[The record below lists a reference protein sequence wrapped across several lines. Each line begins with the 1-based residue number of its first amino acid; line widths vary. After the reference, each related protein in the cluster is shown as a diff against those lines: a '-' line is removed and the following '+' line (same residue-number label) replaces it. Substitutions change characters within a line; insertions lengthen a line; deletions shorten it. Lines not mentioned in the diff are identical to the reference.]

1 MLSRSTASRRLGPL
15 VALVSALI
23 SLTAAELVYRWLYPE
38 QQRYSVAP
46 TSSQYDFY
54 RFDAE
59 LGWSNLPGAHG
70 RQRRE
75 EFEYAIR
82 VNRHGM
88 RQREINLEKP
98 EGVRRVAVLGDSFVW
113 GIGVSDE
120 ERLTERLEERLSA
133 SEVLNF
139 GVSGYGPVQY
149 HLMLERVAAFAPDV
163 VVLVFCLSNDFADNV
178 LWERYGYYK
187 PYATLDPDGALA
199 IRGYP
204 LPNVRNF
211 AIGSR
216 RELLGSALAGRL
228 QTLVANALRAQD
240 GLVGFRPELH
250 YRAAAELTP
259 AERELAQRAVAINRA
274 LLASIAAE
282 LRRREISL
290 LLVPAPTKAEYP
302 VPTPRES
309 RHHLRAD
316 AILRETSAEL
326 GIPHLDSVPHLELA
340 DFWELDGHW
349 RPRGHA
355 KMARLI
361 ADALGPPKGALR
373 AWPAGD
379 GASQPP

>member
-1 MLSRSTASRRLGPL
+1 MVLEKLAAKLSSSSRTTASHRLGPL
-15 VALVSALI
+15 VALVSALV
-23 SLTAAELVYRWLYPE
+23 SLTAAELVYRWLHPE

-59 LGWSNLPGAHG
+59 LGWSNLPGARG

-75 EFEYAIR
+75 EFEYEIR
-82 VNRHGM
+82 VNQHGM
-88 RQREINLEKP
+88 RQREIALEKP
-98 EGVRRVAVLGDSFVW
+98 AGVQRIAVLGDSFVW
-113 GIGVSDE
+113 GIGVPDE
-120 ERLTERLEERLSA
+120 ERLTERLEELLPA
-133 SEVLNF
+133 TEVLNF

-149 HLMLERVAAFAPDV
+149 QLMLDRVAAFAPDV

-187 PYATLDPDGALA
+187 PWATLDADGALE

-211 AIGSR
+211 AVGAR
-216 RELLGSALAGRL
+216 RELLGSTLAGRV

-240 GLVGFRPELH
+240 GLVGFRAELH
-250 YRAAAELTP
+250 YRAPAELTP
-259 AERELAQRAVAINRA
+259 AERTLAQRAVEINRA

-282 LRRREISL
+282 LRRRGIPL

-302 VPTPRES
+302 VSAPPGS

-326 GIPHLDSVPHLELA
+326 GISHVDTVPHLELA

-355 KMARLI
+355 KIARLI
-361 ADALGPPKGALR
+361 ADALP
-373 AWPAGD
+373 D
-379 GASQPP
+379 